1 MVSPLAQGTLL
12 ASSKPHS
19 IRKDHWQRITQAL
32 FCLSSGYSTN
42 LELERLLDIRGGT
55 TMRLLNRLEK
65 EKFVE
70 RRTIPLGQMK
80 VGLIILTEF
89 GKDFIHHHFG
99 WEILPSD
106 WEILVNRHQADTQTR
121 HAAAILYFAYHAR
134 LRGWKIEIC
143 PVVNSNRFM
152 PDMSVEKCGQQ
163 IYVEIEVD
171 PYCYLKESKRNFS
184 LWPRKWKN
192 QYDYQKQVAIC
203 TLTPARR
210 KYFSCILSQFW
221 PCLAT
226 DLFTLRK
233 SANKKLKGELWIDE
247 YNSRYLE
254 S

>member
-1 MVSPLAQGTLL
+1 MVSPLVQGTLL

-19 IRKDHWQRITQAL
+19 IRKDHWQRIIQAL
-32 FCLSSGYSTN
+32 FCLCSGYSTN

-80 VGLIILTEF
+80 IGLITLTDF
-89 GKDFIHHHFG
+89 GKRFIHHQFG
-99 WEILPSD
+99 WEVLHSD
-106 WEILVNRHQADTQTR
+106 WEILVNRHQAETQTR

-134 LRGWKIEIC
+134 LRDWKVEIC
-143 PVVNSNRFM
+143 PVVNSDLFL
-152 PDMSVEKCGQQ
+152 PDVLVKKNGQP
-163 IYVEIEVD
+163 IYVEIELN
-171 PYCYLKESKRNFS
+171 PYRDLKKSKRNSS

-221 PCLAT
+221 SGLAT

-233 SANKKLKGELWIDE
+233 SANEEQKGELWIDE
-247 YNSRYLE
+247 FNS
-254 S
+254 

>member
-1 MVSPLAQGTLL
+1 
-12 ASSKPHS
+12 
-19 IRKDHWQRITQAL
+19 
-32 FCLSSGYSTN
+32 
-42 LELERLLDIRGGT
+42 
-55 TMRLLNRLEK
+55 MRLLNRLEK
-65 EKFVE
+65 ENFIA

-80 VGLIILTEF
+80 IGLITLTEF
-89 GKDFIHHHFG
+89 GKCFIHHQFG

-106 WEILVNRHQADTQTR
+106 WEILVNRHQAEGQTR

-134 LRGWKIEIC
+134 LRGWKVEIC
-143 PVVNSNRFM
+143 PVVNSDCFM
-152 PDMSVEKCGQQ
+152 PDVLVEKSGQP
-163 IYVEIEVD
+163 IYVEIELN
-171 PYCYLKESKRNFS
+171 PYRDLKESKRNSS

-221 PCLAT
+221 PGLVT

-233 SANKKLKGELWIDE
+233 GANEEPKSELWIDE
-247 YNSRYLE
+247 FNSKFLE